1 MWRDASRRDQSD
13 ADAARWLLT
22 RPGMK
27 ATLASL
33 CLGLLCCLP
42 AVGHAAP
49 PRTGLLMA
57 TPLLE
62 GQVNLNTASKEQLM
76 LLPGVGPATADKLLA
91 YRAQR
96 PFGRT
101 SHIMRVKGVGK
112 KTYARLRPYLAV
124 QGETT
129 LHAVSPAS

>member
-1 MWRDASRRDQSD
+1 
-13 ADAARWLLT
+13 
-22 RPGMK
+22 MK

-42 AVGHAAP
+42 AVGHASP
-49 PRTGLLMA
+49 PRSVALLV
-57 TPLLE
+57 TPVLE
-62 GQVNLNTASKEQLM
+62 GRVNLNTATKEQLM
-76 LLPGVGPATADKLLA
+76 LLPGVGPATAEKLLA

-96 PFGRT
+96 RFGRV

-124 QGETT
+124 DGDTT

>member
-1 MWRDASRRDQSD
+1 
-13 ADAARWLLT
+13 
-22 RPGMK
+22 MK

-33 CLGLLCCLP
+33 CLGLLCILP
-42 AVGHAAP
+42 AVGHAAQP
-49 PRTGLLMA
+49 PTGVLMA

-62 GQVNLNTASKEQLM
+62 GQINLNTASKEELM

-96 PFGRT
+96 PFERV

-124 QGETT
+124 QGQTT

>member
-1 MWRDASRRDQSD
+1 MLFVA
-13 ADAARWLLT
+13 
-22 RPGMK
+22 GMK
-27 ATLASL
+27 ATIASL

-42 AVGHAAP
+42 AVGHAAS
-49 PRTGLLMA
+49 PRPAGLMA

-62 GQVNLNTASKEQLM
+62 GKLNLNTANKQQLM
-76 LLPGVGPATADKLLA
+76 MLPGVGPATADKLLA

-96 PFGRT
+96 RFTRIT
-101 SHIMRVKGVGK
+101 HIMRVKGVGK

-124 QGETT
+124 DGETT